1 MLLRLRLRSS
11 RGTGVARLSGVTKEQ
26 PADLAGRLIAGRYRL
41 VEHIDKGGTAEVW
54 RARDER
60 LDRDVAVKIL
70 GAAADLAFRERF
82 TTEARRAAAVSHPNI
97 VTVFDEGQDGND
109 AFIVMEDVRGRSLR
123 DVIAARGALPVHEAV
138 AIVGQIASALDATH
152 RAGLVHLDVKPANV
166 IVDEAGNAKL
176 TDFGIARAA
185 RDSEERE
192 LVGTARYIA
201 PERVEGRPVTARSD
215 VYGLALVAYELLT
228 GTPAF
233 AGAENEDLLRDRI
246 AAGAPHI
253 RSVDRGLSETADV
266 VVARGLAR
274 EPERRHPTAG
284 AFALALSEATSDP
297 VTRVLRPMIAT
308 SSRRLPRFDSL
319 LALAVVLALLIGVG
333 LFFAKFPAAPVGGVN
348 GTPARTTAAGTGIPR
363 VTGMKLDEAI
373 RTLQVA
379 GFQASY
385 DVGPGLQGPPCTV
398 GTQNPAA
405 GTVATR
411 NTYVDLRY
419 ISGKECTK
427 KSD

>member
-1 MLLRLRLRSS
+1 M
-11 RGTGVARLSGVTKEQ
+11 TTEEQ
-26 PADLAGRLIAGRYRL
+26 AAELAGRLITGRYRL
-41 VEHIDKGGTAEVW
+41 VERIDRGGTAEVW

-70 GAAADLAFRERF
+70 GAAADPAFRERF

-123 DVIAARGALPVHEAV
+123 DVIAERGALPANEAV
-138 AIVGQIASALDATH
+138 ALIGQIAGALDATH

-166 IVDEAGNAKL
+166 IVDLSGNAKL

-201 PERVEGRPVTARSD
+201 PERIEGRPVTARSD

-246 AAGAPHI
+246 AGGAPHI
-253 RSVDRGLSETADV
+253 RSVDRGLSETADA

-274 EPERRHPTAG
+274 EPERRYPTAG

-297 VTRVLRPMIAT
+297 ATPGTPALRPMIA
-308 SSRRLPRFDSL
+308 SSARRMPRFDSL
-319 LALAVVLALLIGVG
+319 LALAAVLALLLGVV
-333 LFFAKFPAAPVGGVN
+333 LFFAKFPATTVVSTGV
-348 GTPARTTAAGTGIPR
+348 PRATGL
-363 VTGMKLDEAI
+363 KLDEAI
-373 RTLQVA
+373 RTLQAA
-379 GFQASY
+379 GFSVRW
-385 DVGPGLQGPPCTV
+385 DVSSGQGPACSVVSQDPSAGSQARR
-398 GTQNPAA
+398 GTSISI
-405 GTVATR
+405 
-411 NTYVDLRY
+411 LY
-419 ISGKECTK
+419 ISGKDCTK

>member
-1 MLLRLRLRSS
+1 
-11 RGTGVARLSGVTKEQ
+11 VTTEEQ
-26 PADLAGRLIAGRYRL
+26 AAELAGRLITGRYRL
-41 VEHIDKGGTAEVW
+41 VERIDRGGTAEVW

-70 GAAADLAFRERF
+70 GATADPAFRERF

-123 DVIAARGALPVHEAV
+123 DVIAERGALPANEAV
-138 AIVGQIASALDATH
+138 ALIGQIAGALDATH

-166 IVDEAGNAKL
+166 IVDLSGNAKL

-201 PERVEGRPVTARSD
+201 PERIEGRPVTARSD

-246 AAGAPHI
+246 AGGAPHI
-253 RSVDRGLSETADV
+253 RSVDRGLSETADA

-274 EPERRHPTAG
+274 EPERRYPTAG

-297 VTRVLRPMIAT
+297 ATPGTPALRPMIA
-308 SSRRLPRFDSL
+308 SSARRMPRFDSL
-319 LALAVVLALLIGVG
+319 LALAAVLALLLGVV
-333 LFFAKFPAAPVGGVN
+333 LFFAKFPATTVVSTGV
-348 GTPARTTAAGTGIPR
+348 PRATGL
-363 VTGMKLDEAI
+363 KLDEAI
-373 RTLQVA
+373 RTLQAA
-379 GFQASY
+379 GFSVRW
-385 DVGPGLQGPPCTV
+385 DVSSGQGPACSVVSQDPSAGSQARR
-398 GTQNPAA
+398 GTSISI
-405 GTVATR
+405 
-411 NTYVDLRY
+411 LY
-419 ISGKECTK
+419 ISGKDCTK